1 MTAGLAYCINAT
13 QNRPASGQAEHKLLC
28 ALLPLT
34 ADSSHPDIVS
44 GRDGNPWVR
53 QNANNDD
60 DDDDEDAVLH
70 PISTTGMLH
79 MRPIRLQ
86 PIPRMTTRDDNE
98 VLAPKIP
105 HFLYKKLFGFTH
117 DEISVKFGPG
127 HYHAPPMKRAYKRRG
142 HLPLA
147 VTRTIDPA
155 KKITPEFSGAELA
168 RFLAGRRMS
177 PLSANEEEENERVGD
192 QDSITLPEI
201 WDTIWYSFLSQILG
215 ALHNPRKG
223 ALATYHNYVHQAP
236 NDQDEPLED
245 LPDRP
250 PPPNDAEIDMGKYFL
265 SDELGGPNG
274 FARIQTRP
282 ASHDDWNRMS
292 MYLFPTK
299 DQPDP
304 AHRNGSHPL
313 QFSNNSPYA
322 KKLTYHALWLTLMK
336 KSSVSD
342 AQHIRSTLMEQF
354 NNLRWVPWVNRTTIW
369 DTKKDEAFEA
379 RWYPSDFRHEP
390 GETAP
395 RICLN
400 PRHAYLLTWDG
411 LPLNA
416 GTLHRGR

>member
-1 MTAGLAYCINAT
+1 MTAGLAYFINAT
-13 QNRPASGQAEHKLLC
+13 QNRPATGQAEHKLLC

-34 ADSSHPDIVS
+34 VDSSHPDIVS
-44 GRDGNPWVR
+44 GRDGNPWAR
-53 QNANNDD
+53 RNPNDD
-60 DDDDEDAVLH
+60 DDEEEDAVLQ

-79 MRPIRLQ
+79 MRRIRLE
-86 PIPRMTTRDDNE
+86 PIPRMTTRDDDE
-98 VLAPKIP
+98 VLAPRIP
-105 HFLYKKLFGFTH
+105 PFLYKKVFGFTH
-117 DEISVKFGPG
+117 NEISVKFGPA
-127 HYHAPPMKRAYKRRG
+127 HYHAPGMKRAYKRRG

-147 VTRTIDPA
+147 VTHTMDPT
-155 KKITPEFSGAELA
+155 KKITPEFTEAQMA

-177 PLSANEEEENERVGD
+177 PLSENEEEEEGGVGD
-192 QDSITLPEI
+192 EDSITLPEI

-223 ALATYHNYVHQAP
+223 TLATYHNYIYH
-236 NDQDEPLED
+236 DQDEALDD
-245 LPDRP
+245 LPARP

-282 ASHDDWNRMS
+282 ASLDDWNRMS
-292 MYLFPTK
+292 MYLFPAK
-299 DQPDP
+299 DQFDP
-304 AHRNGSHPL
+304 TNLSGSQPL
-313 QFSNNSPYA
+313 EFSQNSPYS

-336 KSSVSD
+336 NSSVHD
-342 AQHIRSTLMEQF
+342 AQSIRSSVMDQF

-379 RWYPSDFRHEP
+379 RWYPSDFRYQP
-390 GETAP
+390 GESAP

-411 LPLNA
+411 LPLKA
-416 GTLHRGR
+416 GTLHRRR